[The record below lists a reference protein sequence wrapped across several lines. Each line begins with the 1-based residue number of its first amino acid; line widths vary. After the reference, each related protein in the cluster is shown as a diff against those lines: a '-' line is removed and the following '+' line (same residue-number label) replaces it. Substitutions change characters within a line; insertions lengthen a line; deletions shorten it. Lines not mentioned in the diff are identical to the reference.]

1 MPATKMQWESWNKPG
16 MIVADIGA
24 GTGLFTRL
32 FAICIPIIIN
42 HVRAGQK
49 VFTREILAA
58 GFKQIEEVKFL
69 KENYFVRF
77 KKVEAAKDQGP

>member
-1 MPATKMQWESWNKPG
+1 
-16 MIVADIGA
+16 V
-24 GTGLFTRL
+24 L
-32 FAICIPIIIN
+32 N
-42 HVRAGQK
+42 HVHAGQE

-77 KKVEAAKDQGP
+77 KKVETAKDQGPSGQVEGGSRRDGRSCCPADR

>member
-1 MPATKMQWESWNKPG
+1 MVLRPFRPAGPNGPPAGLPNGVSRPSFRPG
-16 MIVADIGA
+16 PGA
-24 GTGLFTRL
+24 R
-32 FAICIPIIIN
+32 
-42 HVRAGQK
+42 RAGRE